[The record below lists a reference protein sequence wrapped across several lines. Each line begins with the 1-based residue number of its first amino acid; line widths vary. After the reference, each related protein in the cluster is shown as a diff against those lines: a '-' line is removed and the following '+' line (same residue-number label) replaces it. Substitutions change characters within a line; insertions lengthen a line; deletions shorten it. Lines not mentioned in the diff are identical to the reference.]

1 MLAVEDVHTYYGESH
16 VLHGVSFHVPKGTLA
31 ALLGRNGM
39 GKTTTIRS
47 IIGFNSP
54 RQGKIVF
61 KGREVQGL
69 PPYKISRL
77 GLGLVP
83 QGRGIFPNLTVK
95 ENLLI
100 AARAGNGMGWS
111 LERVFEKFPR
121 LKERTNHLG
130 GKLSGGENQML
141 SIARALMINPDMIL
155 LDEPSEGLAPLI
167 VREVADILT
176 KLKQD
181 GISILLVEQNLNMA
195 LHVADQVHILNKGRI
210 VFSGTPR
217 LLAED
222 YTVQAQHLGV
232 GH

>member
-1 MLAVEDVHTYYGESH
+1 MLVVEDIHTFYGESH
-16 VLHGVSFHVPKGTLA
+16 VLHGVSFNVPKGSLA

-47 IIGFNSP
+47 IIGFNAP
-54 RQGKIVF
+54 RKGKIIF

-69 PPYKISRL
+69 PPYKISCM

-83 QGRGIFPNLTVK
+83 QGRGIFANLTVK

-100 AARAGNGMGWS
+100 AARSGNGMGWN
-111 LERVFEKFPR
+111 LDRIYEIFPR

-141 SIARALMINPDMIL
+141 AIARALMINPDLIL

-167 VREVADILT
+167 VREVANILMD
-176 KLKQD
+176 LKQQ

-195 LHVADQVHILNKGRI
+195 LNLADQVYLVNKGQI
-210 VFSGTPR
+210 VYAGTPAE
-217 LLAED
+217 LAENHD
-222 YTVQAQHLGV
+222 AQAKHLGV